1 MARHLPEVG
10 GIALS
15 HLEFDLLWSD
25 FDLGPAPYPLDVP
38 SHGQTMEE
46 RDGLGAE
53 VAESLAA
60 AGLLD
65 DEDEPHPRL
74 GQVFAV
80 LAAPA
85 FSVDLLVF
93 RDPPLRALA
102 AAGRTLGVL
111 AVLDAGEVA
120 LRPCLPE
127 DVPQLA
133 AGVVGAAEPGPGTAV
148 RLPREA
154 FSEAMQA
161 FAEHGHAAFER
172 VLGRA
177 GLAGRDLR
185 AISTLVTKP
194 RVAYGQF
201 AVNGPGGRSP
211 VVAWYD
217 TEAGRYGAVVRES
230 AGTKW
235 VTVAPADHAWL
246 ADRMRELGRGV
257 SSDRGTREPED
268 EVFRLT

>member
-46 RDGLGAE
+46 RDGLGTE

-93 RDPPLRALA
+93 REPPLRALA

-111 AVLDAGEVA
+111 AVLDAGELA

-161 FAEHGHAAFER
+161 FADHGHAAFER

-185 AISTLVTKP
+185 AISTLVTTP

>member
-1 MARHLPEVG
+1 MARHLPEVDG
-10 GIALS
+10 VALS

-25 FDLGPAPYPLDVP
+25 FDLGPMPYPFDVP
-38 SHGQTMEE
+38 SHGSTMDE
-46 RDGLGAE
+46 RDQLGVQ

-65 DEDEPHPRL
+65 EDDEPHPRL

-80 LAAPA
+80 LAEPV

-102 AAGRTLGVL
+102 AAGRKLGVL
-111 AVLDAGEVA
+111 AVLDAGELA
-120 LRPCLPE
+120 LRPCLPD

-133 AGVVGAAEPGPGTAV
+133 ASVVGPAEPGPGNVV
-148 RLPREA
+148 RMPRSV

-161 FAEHGHAAFER
+161 FADSGHAAFER

-185 AISTLVTKP
+185 AISTLVTTP

-217 TEAGRYGAVVRES
+217 TEAGRYGAVVHES

-235 VTVAPADHAWL
+235 VTLAPADHAWL
-246 ADRMRELGRGV
+246 ADRMQELGHGV
-257 SSDRGTREPED
+257 SSVRGTREPED
-268 EVFRLT
+268 EGFRLT

>member
-1 MARHLPEVG
+1 MARHLP
-10 GIALS
+10 GIDGLALS

-25 FDLGPAPYPLDVP
+25 FGTGPVPYPLDVP
-38 SHGQTMEE
+38 SHGQTMDE
-46 RDGLGAE
+46 RDALGAK
-53 VAESLAA
+53 VAESLAE

-74 GQVFAV
+74 REVFEV
-80 LAAPA
+80 LAEPE

-102 AAGRTLGVL
+102 AAGRKLGVL
-111 AVLDAGEVA
+111 AVLDAGELA
-120 LRPCLPE
+120 LRPCYP
-127 DVPQLA
+127 DDIPQLA
-133 AGVVGAAEPGPGTAV
+133 AGVVGAADPGPGDPV
-148 RLPREA
+148 RLPRSA

-161 FAEHGHAAFER
+161 FAENGHAAFER
-172 VLGRA
+172 ALGRA
-177 GLAGRDLR
+177 GLSGRDLR
-185 AISTLVTKP
+185 AISTLVATP

-230 AGTKW
+230 AGTQW

-246 ADRMRELGRGV
+246 ADRMHELARGV
-257 SSDRGTREPED
+257 SSVRGTREPED
-268 EVFRLT
+268 EGFRLT